1 MLPKPNNRDHFY
13 LNGQTEENSTVLFVI
28 ADCTHLEQ
36 EFKDLEI
43 LGILVFGDKK
53 KVDSLTKDFPKFE

>member
-1 MLPKPNNRDHFY
+1 MLSEAKNQKLEYTLITKDMRDSKS
-13 LNGQTEENSTVLFVI
+13 QKDDIISI
-28 ADCTHLEQ
+28 SQ
-36 EFKDLEI
+36 KEFKDLEI